1 MRRRTGEV
9 SWNLRRR
16 GTRRKKLVNGKR
28 EGEIIVSTPP
38 VRRPYRIKVII
49 KQNE

>member
-9 SWNLRRR
+9 SWNLRRG

-28 EGEIIVSTPP
+28 EGEMI
-38 VRRPYRIKVII
+38 
-49 KQNE
+49 Q